1 MKIITVIGARPQI
14 IKAAA
19 ISRAISNKFSEKIEE
34 LIVHTGQHYDDNM
47 SKVFFE
53 ELSIP
58 KPDYNLNIG
67 SGSHG
72 LQTARMIEGLEDLLL
87 KESPDYILLYGD
99 TNSTLSGAIAAS
111 KINIPIVHV
120 EAGLRSFNRGMPEE
134 INRIVCDHLSTILF
148 SPTKLGFDN
157 LIKEGF
163 RAKIEGKYTAE
174 NPGIFHCG
182 DIMYDNSMHFSC
194 LADSQSSI
202 LIEHGLIKDQF
213 VLATV
218 HRDNNTD
225 NRINLHSIFKSL
237 LEISL
242 EQTVV
247 LPLHPRT
254 KKMLELNEN
263 IELYKKLVNSE
274 NILLLPPVSF
284 LDMISLEKNSSI
296 IITDSGGVQ
305 KEAYFFNKPCV
316 ILRKETE
323 WVEILETG
331 MAILAS
337 ADYNSIIDS
346 YHRFKKIDKLVFPKL
361 FGDGLASE
369 FICSILLKNNNA

>member
-34 LIVHTGQHYDDNM
+34 LIVHTGQHYDNNM

-163 RAKIEGKYTAE
+163 RAKIEGKYTAD

-194 LADSQSSI
+194 LADSQSRI
-202 LIEHGLIKDQF
+202 LIEYGLIKDQF
-213 VLATV
+213 VLATI

-346 YHRFKKIDKLVFPKL
+346 YNRFKKIDKLVFPKL